1 MLGNGTFVGN
11 DNGFAG
17 YLQDDVKVT
26 SHLTLNLGLRY
37 EYYGVP
43 RDANNQSFNAI
54 SNDPRLGLFFNAPK
68 PDTNNFGPR
77 IGFAYDPTGSG
88 KWSIRGGAGYFYDI
102 YPTNFE
108 TNNQPPQRQFENNP
122 GLTCQIAPT
131 TSWCPSFLNPA
142 DGTGRGFLAG
152 GGLSPFIT
160 PTSQALAR
168 ALTAGVIPDLTAP
181 KILSWSL
188 SVQHQL
194 QKDTS
199 IELRYLGTHAVS
211 LPVQIRLNEVS
222 AFDPAFPGGGL
233 KPLPTYLS
241 ASQIPATVPVSSQR
255 LSDYRELSESGIV
268 SAVFG

>member
-1 MLGNGTFVGN
+1 MPLPMI
-11 DNGFAG
+11 
-17 YLQDDVKVT
+17 Q
-26 SHLTLNLGLRY
+26 
-37 EYYGVP
+37 
-43 RDANNQSFNAI
+43 
-54 SNDPRLGLFFNAPK
+54 LGLFFTAPK

-77 IGFAYDPTGSG
+77 IGFAWDVLGNG
-88 KWSIRGGAGYFYDI
+88 KWSIRAGAGYFYDI

-122 GLTCQIAPT
+122 GLTCQIAPST
-131 TSWCPSFLNPA
+131 PWCASFLNPA
-142 DGTGRGFLAG
+142 DGTGKGFLAG

-160 PTSQALAR
+160 PTSQTLAR
-168 ALTAGVIPDLTAP
+168 ALTAGVIPNLTAP

-199 IELRYLGTHAVS
+199 IEVRYLGTHAIA

-222 AFDPAFPGGGL
+222 AFDPRFPGGGL

-241 ASQIPATVPVSSQR
+241 TSQIPATLPAGSQR
-255 LSDYRELSESGIV
+255 LSDFQNFLAQGFSNLMPRMVSSES
-268 SAVFG
+268 